1 MTDELDRSLATL
13 QERRRTRRAGQDAAF
28 RAGVEQ
34 RLRNLEGD
42 LAEVKN
48 RINGLIFLVAGT
60 VLTQVILRL
69 IH

>member
-1 MTDELDRSLATL
+1 MTDELDRSLASL

-34 RLRNLEGD
+34 RLHNLEGD

-69 IH
+69 LH